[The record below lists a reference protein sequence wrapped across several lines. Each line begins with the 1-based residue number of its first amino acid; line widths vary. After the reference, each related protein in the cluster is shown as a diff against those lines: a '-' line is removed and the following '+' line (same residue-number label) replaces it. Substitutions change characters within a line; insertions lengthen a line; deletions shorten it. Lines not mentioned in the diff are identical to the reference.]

1 MQTKEKIA
9 FEEEMENSM
18 SIEELEQRLEMV
30 IYCCD
35 FDKDRPDRLSCG
47 VE

>member
-1 MQTKEKIA
+1 MQTREKIA
-9 FEEEMENSM
+9 FEEEMEKSM

-35 FDKDRPDRLSCG
+35 FDKDRPERLSCG
-47 VE
+47 SE

>member
-1 MQTKEKIA
+1 MQQQEKIA
-9 FEEEMENSM
+9 FEKEMEKSM
-18 SIEELEQRLEMV
+18 TIEELEQRLEMV

-35 FDKDRPDRLSCG
+35 YDKDRPDRLSCG